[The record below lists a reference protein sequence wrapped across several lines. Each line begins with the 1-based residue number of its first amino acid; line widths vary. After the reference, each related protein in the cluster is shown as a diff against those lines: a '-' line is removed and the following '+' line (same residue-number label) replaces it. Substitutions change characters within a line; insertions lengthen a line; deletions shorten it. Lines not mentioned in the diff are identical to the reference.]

1 MEHLTESPK
10 VPEGVKS
17 YLKRHILQSLKEAGV
32 DWRPLRKN
40 IEKSIEKK
48 MGKIDNI
55 LSEGLDI
62 GTLTR
67 HRIPVKLLDHP
78 KFGWS
83 FDGGKKYGLYPILDQ
98 LR

>member
-1 MEHLTESPK
+1 MEHLTEAPK
-10 VPEGVKS
+10 IPEKVKS
-17 YLKRHILQSLKEAGV
+17 YLRDNILQNLKEAGV
-32 DWRPLRKN
+32 DWQPLRKN

-48 MGKIDNI
+48 VAKIENI

-62 GTLTR
+62 GTLRR
-67 HRIPVKLLDHP
+67 HFISVRLADHP
-78 KFGWS
+78 KFGWC